1 MKHYH
6 TLVVD
11 PPWPMPD
18 SGKRTDTGRTENYE
32 AKGSGREIDPGW
44 WNRFT
49 GTTTDIPYER
59 MSLEQIAALPVR
71 DLAYADAHLYL
82 WTTNKFLE
90 ASFDVARAWGFTFS
104 TCLTWCKT
112 PMGLGYGGAYSLTSE
127 FVLFCRRGSLA
138 PKQRWDS
145 TWLQASRPYVN
156 GHIEHSAKPDAF
168 LDVVEQ
174 VSPGP
179 YVELFARRARFNW
192 DYWGDQSL
200 GTAEMPD
207 VAA

>member
-1 MKHYH
+1 MTRYR
-6 TLVVD
+6 TIVAD

-18 SGKRTDTGRTENYE
+18 SGRRTDTGRTENYV

-49 GTTTDIPYER
+49 GATTNLPYDR
-59 MSLEQIAALPVR
+59 M
-71 DLAYADAHLYL
+71 DLAAIKALRVTDLAESDAHLYI
-82 WTTNKFLE
+82 WTTNRFLE
-90 ASFDVARAWGFTFS
+90 ESFDVARAWGFTFS

-112 PMGLGYGGAYSLTSE
+112 PMGLGYGGAYSLTTE

-138 PKQRWDS
+138 PLRRWDS
-145 TWLQASRPYVN
+145 TWLQVSRPYEN
-156 GHIEHSAKPDAF
+156 GHIAHSAKPDAF
-168 LDVVEQ
+168 LDIVEQ

-179 YVELFARRARFNW
+179 YAELFARRARLGW
-192 DYWGDQSL
+192 DYPIGDQAL
-200 GTAEMPD
+200 GG